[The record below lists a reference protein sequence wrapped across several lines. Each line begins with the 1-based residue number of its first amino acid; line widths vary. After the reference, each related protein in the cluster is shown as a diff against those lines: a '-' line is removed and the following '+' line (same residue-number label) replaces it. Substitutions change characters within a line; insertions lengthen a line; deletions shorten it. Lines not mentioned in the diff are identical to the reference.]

1 MDIEDIHP
9 LREKVQWAHIIPICK
24 RCKPLKKKFRFELRK
39 ALLAEMKIK
48 MPGTD
53 VRLDKDPFLLLGFG
67 LNSYFDII
75 LALLKMFLLITFF
88 FAPTMYLYCSND

>member
-1 MDIEDIHP
+1 
-9 LREKVQWAHIIPICK
+9 
-24 RCKPLKKKFRFELRK
+24 
-39 ALLAEMKIK
+39 

-67 LNSYFDII
+67 INSYFDII

-88 FAPTMYLYCSND
+88 FAPIMYLYCSND